1 MQDVEPEASS
11 VMLCRGRRF
20 LWGMRTF
27 VMGVINVSPDSFS
40 GDGTGDDVQ
49 AAVDRARRFEEEGA
63 DIIDVGGESTRA
75 IVGRPQY
82 IPLPEQEE
90 LHRVI
95 PVLERLVPKVSLP
108 ISIDTYKSGVARRA
122 LEAGVSML
130 NDVWG
135 LKHDPALAELAA
147 TFNVPII
154 LMHNQEGTS
163 YKDLLSDVTSSL
175 SNSLD
180 QALAMGVLRDR
191 IILDPGIGFAKT
203 PEQSLE
209 VLQQLQELK
218 ALGYPL
224 LVGTSRKS
232 FIGMVLDLPVHE
244 REEGTAATVALA
256 IANGVDIVRV
266 HDVKAMVR
274 VARMADAVVRGWQRA
289 KAT

>member
-49 AAVDRARRFEEEGA
+49 AAVDQARRFEEEGA